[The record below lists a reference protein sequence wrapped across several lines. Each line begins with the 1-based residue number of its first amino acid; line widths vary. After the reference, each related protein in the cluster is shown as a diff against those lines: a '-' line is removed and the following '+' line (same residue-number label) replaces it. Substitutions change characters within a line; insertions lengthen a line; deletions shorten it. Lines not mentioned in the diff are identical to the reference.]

1 MVSGWLWASRND
13 FTITVWKNI
22 FSLIDNSP
30 YAFFLFFVTGERNGR
45 FETFSFQHAEPES
58 HSSFAAMTNV
68 SAMSRPTH
76 STSSQ
81 VNQKCITVLTE
92 ISTESCANQ
101 YSKNTCLLHLI

>member
-1 MVSGWLWASRND
+1 M
-13 FTITVWKNI
+13 
-22 FSLIDNSP
+22 
-30 YAFFLFFVTGERNGR
+30 TGERNAR

-68 SAMSRPTH
+68 NAMSRPTH

-92 ISTESCANQ
+92 ISTVMQINNPKHMPFTSNLVLN
-101 YSKNTCLLHLI
+101 YSTEHFYSELSGLH